1 MEGRDD
7 GATVCSEKDGS
18 GGPVL
23 QLLRA
28 EVQRWRDAW
37 NAGDGEGGKRTFA
50 ASGMDGSDTQKNGQC
65 NDLSISVLLP
75 GGRYK
80 AGSCSP
86 DQSTHR

>member
-37 NAGDGEGGKRTFA
+37 NAGDGEGGKPPDGSA
-50 ASGMDGSDTQKNGQC
+50 ASQPPKS
-65 NDLSISVLLP
+65 
-75 GGRYK
+75 
-80 AGSCSP
+80 
-86 DQSTHR
+86 